1 MRKDNLYIGILTGTS
16 MDSIDCGIFS
26 FNNNNCKIISFYE
39 GNYPDDLK
47 SKIRKNYEN
56 LKRDCVNNILH
67 KELSE
72 VYGDI
77 VNKTILKNNID
88 KDSIVAIGMHGQT
101 ISHGNH
107 NNKNISL
114 QLGCP
119 ITLNKI
125 TNIKVVSDFRQ
136 DDIANGGEGAPLAP
150 IFHDYIFNHNNED
163 NRIIINIGGI
173 SNISFLTDG
182 INNLFGF
189 DSGPG
194 NTLIDSW
201 VNKKYNLDYD
211 IDGKLSSEYSCSEKL
226 LEIFMNDK
234 YFEKDIP
241 KSTSTEYFNDD
252 WVNSKLKLAN
262 SDFSDGDILATLT
275 KFTAF
280 SIAQSIKVF
289 CPDCKEI
296 YVCGGG
302 AFNKT
307 MVSQIHSEIN
317 KIFSNNIT
325 IDTTEKIGLPPK
337 VVESSLFA
345 WLAMSRVENRI
356 LDYRK
361 VTGAKKTSILGKIYS
376 SK

>member
-77 VNKTILKNNID
+77 INKTILKNNIE

-101 ISHGNH
+101 ISHGKH
-107 NNKNISL
+107 NNKNMSL

-150 IFHDYIFNHNNED
+150 IFHDYIFNHND
-163 NRIIINIGGI
+163 KDKRIIINIGGI

-201 VNKKYNLDYD
+201 INKKYNQDYD
-211 IDGKLSSEYSCSEKL
+211 IDGK
-226 LEIFMNDK
+226 F
-234 YFEKDIP
+234 
-241 KSTSTEYFNDD
+241 
-252 WVNSKLKLAN
+252 LAN
-262 SDFSDGDILATLT
+262 IVA
-275 KFTAF
+275 
-280 SIAQSIKVF
+280 
-289 CPDCKEI
+289 
-296 YVCGGG
+296 
-302 AFNKT
+302 
-307 MVSQIHSEIN
+307 
-317 KIFSNNIT
+317 
-325 IDTTEKIGLPPK
+325 
-337 VVESSLFA
+337 
-345 WLAMSRVENRI
+345 
-356 LDYRK
+356 RK
-361 VTGAKKTSILGKIYS
+361 NY
-376 SK
+376 